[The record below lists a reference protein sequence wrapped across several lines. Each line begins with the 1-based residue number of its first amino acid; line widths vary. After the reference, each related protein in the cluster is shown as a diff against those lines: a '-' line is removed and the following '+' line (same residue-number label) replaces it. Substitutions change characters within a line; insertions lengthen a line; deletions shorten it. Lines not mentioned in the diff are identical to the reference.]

1 MQVDLVKKVY
11 VCDDEVTGVR
21 KSYTFCYLK
30 CEGGKLIPINVRLEK
45 DKDTGKVKNYSD
57 NDILK
62 ALATKIN

>member
-11 VCDDEVTGVR
+11 VSEDKETGVR
-21 KSYTFCYLK
+21 KAYTFCYLK
-30 CEGGKLIPINVRLEK
+30 CEGGKLIPINVRLERNE
-45 DKDTGKVKNYSD
+45 DGNVKNYSD